1 MVENWAAKIL
11 KYWRLWLVM
20 IVLGSVFFLAQF
32 RHLTYDNRVTQWVPQ
47 DDEVLK
53 YSLEIGDKFRSSE
66 LVLILF
72 KPHCAETFSPE
83 VLKAIKQLTQELEQ
97 KKEIFLVSSLA
108 KAPYITRI
116 EGGIEVRDFLLTIPE
131 EPMAL
136 RELKKEAL
144 AEETFIN
151 NVISEDGEWLALSV
165 YINPEED
172 LVRTFGSIIKP
183 MTEKYLSSLGEVYYS
198 GIPADAY
205 FADKFVSSDIKTLVP
220 LVVGLILLLLY
231 VSFRR
236 WGGMIYPFLVVSL
249 ASLWAFGLMGLTRTP
264 MNIITPALP
273 VLLVALGS
281 AYGIHVFNSLHSIPE
296 PGRFSLE
303 RTSRQ
308 LASVAIPVVLAAG
321 TTMVG
326 FVSFLT
332 ARLKIIIQFGLFA
345 TAGIAFAA
353 LLALLLIPS
362 AQQIFRQQASRKK
375 KKKIKNQGISSVYSL
390 PLTVFA
396 RVVERKR
403 NFILIISLI
412 LMIGF
417 LPGIF
422 IIQHQ
427 VNFSE
432 YYSPSS
438 PPRQALKIVKDHFGG
453 SSPLSL
459 YFKTTRVKSAA
470 FLRLLRREANYL
482 SSLEG
487 VSRPFCL
494 ADFIQE
500 LNYELNGSY
509 ALPESDGQVA
519 NLWFF
524 LEGRREMDQLVT
536 PDDQETIILARV
548 LSSETEQLK
557 KICQEIDD
565 FLKPELDS
573 GIAVVNLNNYPPQ
586 EWMNFRRQEAEQ
598 LAQELVWITAS
609 YTQQKVPFEPLRAF
623 FWQAL
628 KRLPGLNVP
637 AVREKVKVVFREYIS
652 SPDFDFYINEK
663 EKNSLFQSLQP
674 LLTLEEKE
682 FRSKALKILQL
693 KIPPDEFDEDLGKDV
708 IDTLL
713 LRRQEIQRTLFVE
726 NNLAQLLKLLPI
738 PVNSVDQESLI
749 KEASG
754 LLYELGDGLVVL
766 PQKVLAGSTDLIPLE
781 KVIQT
786 GYPSFIN
793 RLDYFLST
801 SQIQSLFLALLLTF
815 ILIFLLNRNLIWAF
829 ISIIPIVFCVVV
841 IYGFLGLVGIPLDFA
856 TMMIA
861 SVSIGVGI
869 DYVIHFSHG
878 VKEALKRGKSLPEAV
893 YTVYLEKGRA
903 ILANSLAVMS
913 GFLVLLFS
921 SMSPLV
927 NFGGMMA
934 GAMLLAATASL
945 TILPALI
952 LWLKPVKGGQK

>member
-1 MVENWAAKIL
+1 MLEKWATKIIS
-11 KYWRLWLVM
+11 YWWFWLSV

-32 RHLTYDNRVTQWVPQ
+32 PHLTYDNRITQWVPQ

-53 YSLEIGDKFRSSE
+53 YSLEVGDKFRSSE

-72 KPHCAETFSPE
+72 KPYSQETFSQE
-83 VLKAIKQLTQELEQ
+83 VLGAIKRLTQELEQ
-97 KKEIFLVSSLA
+97 RKEIFLVSSIA
-108 KAPYITRI
+108 TAPYITRI

-131 EPMAL
+131 ELSAL

-151 NVISEDGEWLALSV
+151 NVISEDGEWLALNV

-172 LVRTFGSIIKP
+172 LVKTFGDIIKL
-183 MTEKYLSSLGEVYYS
+183 TAEKHLSSLGKVYYS

-220 LVVGLILLLLY
+220 LVIGLILLLLY

-249 ASLWAFGLMGLTRTP
+249 ASIWIFGLMGLTHTP

-281 AYGIHVFNSLHSIPE
+281 AYGIHVFNNLHS
-296 PGRFSLE
+296 GQVQGGFSLE
-303 RTSRQ
+303 DTSRK
-308 LASVAIPVVLAAG
+308 LASVAVPLVLAAG

-326 FVSFLT
+326 FISFLT
-332 ARLKIIIQFGLFA
+332 ARLKIIIQFGFLA
-345 TAGIAFAA
+345 TIGIALAA
-353 LLALLLIPS
+353 LLALVLIPS
-362 AQQIFRQQASRKK
+362 AQQIFHFQPSLKR
-375 KKKIKNQGISSVYSL
+375 KKKIKEQGISSIYSL
-390 PLTVFA
+390 PLSIFA
-396 RVVERKR
+396 RVVERR
-403 NFILIISLI
+403 RTSILIISLI
-412 LMIGF
+412 LMMGLF
-417 LPGIF
+417 PGIF
-422 IIQHQ
+422 FIKHQ

-438 PPRQALKIVKDHFGG
+438 PPRQALEIVKKHFGG

-459 YFKTTRVKSAA
+459 YFATTQVKSAA

-524 LEGRREMDQLVT
+524 LEGRREMEQLVT
-536 PDDQETIILARV
+536 SDGQETIILARV

-557 KICQEIDD
+557 KIYREIND
-565 FLKPELDS
+565 FLNHEFSP
-573 GIAVVNLNNYPPQ
+573 GIAIFNLADHSS
-586 EWMNFRRQEAEQ
+586 EKSLSLRQKEAEQ
-598 LAQELVWITAS
+598 LAQELAWITAS
-609 YTQQKVPFEPLRAF
+609 YTRQQIPVDPLRSF
-623 FWQAL
+623 FL
-628 KRLPGLNVP
+628 ESLRSLPDLNDP
-637 AVREKVKVVFREYIS
+637 AVRDKVKVVFRQYIF
-652 SPDFDFYINEK
+652 SPDFDFYLNEDQR
-663 EKNSLFQSLQP
+663 ESLFQSLLP
-674 LLTLEEKE
+674 LLSTEEEK
-682 FRSKALKILQL
+682 FRHKASEILKLEV
-693 KIPPDEFDEDLGKDV
+693 PPDEFDEDIEEDV
-708 IDTLL
+708 MDTLL
-713 LRRQEIQRTLFVE
+713 LRRQEIQRALFVE
-726 NNLAQLLKLLPI
+726 NNLGKLLKLLPS
-738 PVNSVDQESLI
+738 PEKGVDRESLV

-754 LLYELGDGLVVL
+754 LLYELVDGLVILSHNESERSHELV
-766 PQKVLAGSTDLIPLE
+766 PLE

-786 GYPSFIN
+786 GYPSFIT

-801 SQIQSLFLALLLTF
+801 SQIQSLVFALLLTF

-829 ISIIPIVFCVVV
+829 ISIIPIVFSVVV

-878 VKEALKRGKSLPEAV
+878 VKEALKGGKSLPDAV

-903 ILANSLAVMS
+903 ILANSLAVMT

-934 GAMLLAATASL
+934 GAMLLSATGSL

>member
-1 MVENWAAKIL
+1 MLENWATKII
-11 KYWRLWLVM
+11 KYWWIWLLL
-20 IVLGSVFFLAQF
+20 IFLGTVFFLAQF
-32 RHLTYDNRVTQWVPQ
+32 PHLTYDNRVTQWVPQ

-53 YSLEIGDKFRSSE
+53 YSLEVGDKFRSSE

-72 KPHCAETFSPE
+72 KPHSKETFTQD
-83 VLKAIKQLTQELEQ
+83 VLSAIKQLTQELQ
-97 KKEIFLVSSLA
+97 QRKEIFLVSSIA
-108 KAPYITRI
+108 NAPYVTRI
-116 EGGIEVRDFLLTIPE
+116 EGGIEVRDFLLTIPK
-131 EPMAL
+131 EPSAL
-136 RELKKEAL
+136 RESKKAAL

-151 NVISEDGEWLALSV
+151 NVISEDGEWLALNV

-172 LVRTFGSIIKP
+172 LVKTFGDIIKP
-183 MTEKYLSSLGEVYYS
+183 MAEKHLSSLGNVYYS

-220 LVVGLILLLLY
+220 LVIGLILLLLY

-249 ASLWAFGLMGLTRTP
+249 ASIWVFGLMGLTHTP

-281 AYGIHVFNSLHSIPE
+281 AYGIHVFNNLHSS
-296 PGRFSLE
+296 PGQGGFSLE
-303 RTSRQ
+303 DTSRK
-308 LASVAIPVVLAAG
+308 LASVAVPVVLAAG

-326 FVSFLT
+326 FISFIT
-332 ARLKIIIQFGLFA
+332 AHLKIIIQFGLLA
-345 TAGIAFAA
+345 TIGIALAA
-353 LLALLLIPS
+353 LLALVLIPS
-362 AQQIFRQQASRKK
+362 AQQVFRFQNYFKSKK
-375 KKKIKNQGISSVYSL
+375 KTKGQGISSIYSL
-390 PLTVFA
+390 PLSIFA
-396 RVVERKR
+396 RVVERR
-403 NFILIISLI
+403 RALILIISLI
-412 LMIGF
+412 LMMGF
-417 LPGIF
+417 FPGIF
-422 IIQHQ
+422 FIKHQ

-438 PPRQALKIVKDHFGG
+438 PPRQALEIVKEHFGG

-459 YFKTTRVKSAA
+459 YFATTQVKSAA

-509 ALPESDGQVA
+509 ALPDSNGQVA

-524 LEGRREMDQLVT
+524 LEGRREMEQLVT
-536 PDDQETIILARV
+536 SDGQETIILARV

-557 KICQEIDD
+557 KIYREIND
-565 FLKPELDS
+565 FLNHEFSQAIAIFNLADYSPEESLT
-573 GIAVVNLNNYPPQ
+573 L
-586 EWMNFRRQEAEQ
+586 RQKEAEQ

-609 YTQQKVPFEPLRAF
+609 YAQRQIPVDPLRSF
-623 FWQAL
+623 FLEAL
-628 KRLPGLNVP
+628 RSLPDLNDP
-637 AVREKVKVVFREYIS
+637 AVRDKVKVVLRQYIF
-652 SPDFDFYINEK
+652 SPDFDFFLNADQRE
-663 EKNSLFQSLQP
+663 SLFQSLLP
-674 LLTLEEKE
+674 IISMEKE
-682 FRSKALKILQL
+682 RFRLKASEILKL
-693 KIPPDEFDEDLGKDV
+693 KIPPDEFDEDLSEDV

-713 LRRQEIQRTLFVE
+713 LRRQEIQRALFVE
-726 NNLAQLLKLLPI
+726 DNLKKLLKLLP
-738 PVNSVDQESLI
+738 SLEEGVDRESLI

-754 LLYELGDGLVVL
+754 LLYELVDGLVIL
-766 PQKVLAGSTDLIPLE
+766 PRNESESNHELVPLE

-786 GYPSFIN
+786 GYPSFIT

-801 SQIQSLFLALLLTF
+801 SQFQSLVLALLLTF

-829 ISIIPIVFCVVV
+829 ISIIPIVFSVVV

-878 VKEALKRGKSLPEAV
+878 VREALKHGKSLSDAV

-903 ILANSLAVMS
+903 ILANSLAVMT

-927 NFGGMMA
+927 NFGAMMA
-934 GAMLLAATASL
+934 GAMLLSATGSL

-952 LWLKPVKGGQK
+952 LWLKPVKGGQR